1 MSGINQVTI
10 VGRLGQEPEARYAAS
25 GTCVV
30 NLSVATSDKYKG
42 EEQTEWHR
50 VVAFGK
56 TAELVRDHLHKGD
69 QAGFTGKLQTRKWQ
83 DQQGNDRYSTEVIVN
98 QLHFVGV
105 KSQGGGEQPAPKD
118 TSYATEPEKQPDLDD
133 GFDEIPF

>member
-50 VVAFGK
+50 IVCFGK

-69 QAGFTGKLQTRKWQ
+69 QAGFSGKLQTRKWQ
-83 DQQGNDRYSTEVIVN
+83 DQQGNDKYSTEVIARE
-98 QLHFVGV
+98 LHFVGG
-105 KSQGGGEQPAPKD
+105 KSQGGGERPAPKD

-133 GFDEIPF
+133 GFDDIPF